1 MENLSPKI
9 VGIYHLHSTA
19 LAIDKWYNSV
29 QFKLPSSFLQAW
41 DWQCDN
47 CGGVTG
53 LKNIFSCFP
62 STCINVKSVH
72 RNIYPVSQKIRTPY
86 SCL

>member
-9 VGIYHLHSTA
+9 VRIYRLHSTA
-19 LAIDKWYNSV
+19 LAIDKYWYNSV
-29 QFKLPSSFLQAW
+29 QFKLPSTFLQAL

-53 LKNIFSCFP
+53 LK
-62 STCINVKSVH
+62 
-72 RNIYPVSQKIRTPY
+72 IYFHVFRQRA
-86 SCL
+86 